1 MKLDAREKRLLI
13 AGVLLVVVDQ
23 VSKVLVKSHMSVG
36 QSFNVL
42 GDWFRICFIENN
54 GMAFGMTFGGV
65 VGKYILTLFRIILF
79 GVLVWWIRK
88 LGRMEGTPTGAL
100 VGLALIATG
109 ALGNIIDCMFYG
121 MIWDY
126 APFMQGKVV
135 DMLYFPIIDTYVFGK
150 HITFFDPVFNVA
162 DSCVTVGAFYL
173 LFFHWRFFSVV
184 FGDDEKTD
192 KVKE

>member
-1 MKLDAREKRLLI
+1 MKLDAREKRLLLM
-13 AGVLLVVVDQ
+13 GVLLVVVDQ
-23 VSKVLVKSHMSVG
+23 VSKVLVKSNMSVG

-65 VGKYILTLFRIILF
+65 VGKYLLTFFRIVLF
-79 GVLVWWIRK
+79 VVLVRWIHK
-88 LGRMEGTPTGAL
+88 LGKMEGTPTGAL
-100 VGLALIATG
+100 VGLALISAG
-109 ALGNIIDCMFYG
+109 ALGNIIDCMCYG
-121 MIWDY
+121 LIWDY

-173 LFFHWRFFSVV
+173 LFFHWKFFSVF
-184 FGDDEKTD
+184 FGDEDKTAKEK
-192 KVKE
+192 E

>member
-1 MKLDAREKRLLI
+1 M
-13 AGVLLVVVDQ
+13 
-23 VSKVLVKSHMSVG
+23 
-36 QSFNVL
+36 L

-54 GMAFGMTFGGV
+54 GMAFGGV
-65 VGKYILTLFRIILF
+65 VGKYLLTLFRIVLF

-88 LGRMEGTPTGAL
+88 LGRREGTPTGAL

-121 MIWDY
+121 LIWDY

-173 LFFHWRFFSVV
+173 LFFHWKFFSVV
-184 FGDDEKTD
+184 FGDEEKAG
-192 KVKE
+192 ESA

>member
-1 MKLDAREKRLLI
+1 MKMDAREKRLLFI
-13 AGVLLVVVDQ
+13 GVLLVVVDQ
-23 VSKVLVKSHMSVG
+23 VSKVLVKSNMSVG

-54 GMAFGMTFGGV
+54 GMAFGMAFGGV
-65 VGKYILTLFRIILF
+65 IGKYLLTFFRIVLF
-79 GVLVWWIRK
+79 AALVWWIRK
-88 LGRMEGTPTGAL
+88 LNRMEGTPTGAL
-100 VGLALIATG
+100 VGLALIAAG
-109 ALGNIIDCMFYG
+109 ALGNIVDCMFYG
-121 MIWDY
+121 LVWDY

-173 LFFHWRFFSVV
+173 LFFHWKFFSII
-184 FGDDEKTD
+184 FGDDKPAEKA
-192 KVKE
+192 